1 MNNYLIISSDNITID
16 ENINSIIKAHG
27 ISEVIKYDLEDT
39 SLANIIEELDTYSL
53 LSNQKVVIGFNANFL
68 SSTKNNKSSI
78 DQDTTE
84 LEKYLNNPSD
94 NILIL
99 VCEKVDNKK
108 KITKLVLEKSNCI
121 NTDIKIEDI
130 IKKNLNGYK
139 MDNYTISYL
148 VGYCNNDNSK
158 ILNELNK
165 LKSYKLKE
173 KEITKEDIDNIVM
186 KSFSDN
192 VFSLIDAFSKRNK
205 KKAYSLYQDLINNG
219 EEVNKIVVLLEDQ
232 YRMMYNGRLLLKEYN
247 NNYDKVAEV
256 LGFHPYRFRKAIDA
270 SFNYTI
276 EELFSLLKRICDV
289 EISIKT
295 GMDPDIS
302 FTSLIC
308 NI

>member
-130 IKKNLNGYK
+130 IKRNAKGYK
-139 MDNYTISYL
+139 IDNYTINYL
-148 VGYCNNDNSK
+148 INYCNNDNNK
-158 ILNELNK
+158 ILNELEK

>member
-130 IKKNLNGYK
+130 IKKNLTGYK
-139 MDNYTISYL
+139 MDNYTISYQ